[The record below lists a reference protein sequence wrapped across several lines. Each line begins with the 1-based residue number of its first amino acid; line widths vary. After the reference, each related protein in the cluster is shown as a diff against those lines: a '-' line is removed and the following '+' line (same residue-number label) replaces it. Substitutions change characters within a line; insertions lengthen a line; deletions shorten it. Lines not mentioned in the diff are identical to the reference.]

1 MLILRESSYI
11 YVRNLK
17 TWLAQPTMIVAAVF
31 SSAVMYLFFG
41 EPLRGITGL
50 PGFPASDYQ
59 AFLTAMVIVMA
70 VVFSGSDMA
79 MVLLTD
85 MMSGYVDKLLLSP
98 VNRFSILL
106 GTLLIGGTR
115 AMAQV
120 LAIILVATAIGV
132 RFEGGV
138 LGILA
143 VIVGTT
149 LLGVAMGC
157 VGLIVAMRTRS
168 VQVTVNSWLLF
179 MPLAFLT
186 SAFMPR
192 DLLTGWFQVA
202 VGLNPIEYIMV
213 AVRAVI
219 IEGWIWDSIL
229 PGIWV
234 LLATTL
240 VLVGAATYEYR
251 RATN

>member
-1 MLILRESSYI
+1 
-11 YVRNLK
+11 
-17 TWLAQPTMIVAAVF
+17 
-31 SSAVMYLFFG
+31 
-41 EPLRGITGL
+41 
-50 PGFPASDYQ
+50 
-59 AFLTAMVIVMA
+59 
-70 VVFSGSDMA
+70 
-79 MVLLTD
+79 
-85 MMSGYVDKLLLSP
+85 
-98 VNRFSILL
+98 
-106 GTLLIGGTR
+106 
-115 AMAQV
+115 
-120 LAIILVATAIGV
+120 
-132 RFEGGV
+132 
-138 LGILA
+138 
-143 VIVGTT
+143 
-149 LLGVAMGC
+149 MGC

-219 IEGWIWDSIL
+219 IEGWVWDSIL

-240 VLVGAATYEYR
+240 VLVGGGNVRIPAGDELKSRPRQHEENPRSRPSDVGDYR
-251 RATN
+251 Q